1 MTTAGPGG
9 DGNGAEGEWGPSLFG
24 DGYGPAGTTMPMRLE
39 IGDLLQVDERW
50 VVVDLEPDVDEASP
64 GYVSVFW
71 RDDADDQGV
80 VSIPDDELV
89 TVRRPLDLDGE
100 PS

>member
-1 MTTAGPGG
+1 M
-9 DGNGAEGEWGPSLFG
+9 PSLFS
-24 DGYGPAGTTMPMRLE
+24 DGYGLAGTTMPMRLE
-39 IGDLLQVDERW
+39 VGDLLQVDDRW
-50 VVVDLEPDVDEASP
+50 VVVDMEPDVDEGSP

-80 VSIPDDELV
+80 VSVPDDELV

-100 PS
+100 AS